1 MLALLRLAFRIAP
14 RDVIGT
20 CVLSLVAGGAFA
32 SFIPLLNAALRNPS
46 TNLAILFVLACAVA
60 VVTRTWSQLLLSR
73 IGLRATKKLRSDLVA
88 QSLRASLQDVERVS
102 AARIDAALNEDAP
115 AIAHGLNSLP
125 IALVGVVTVMGLLVY
140 VAALDWRIFA
150 LALAVMAVGVPTFK
164 LQIDK
169 SEKWHG
175 RARSKLGEIYA
186 AMRQLTLGFKELKLS
201 APVREEFT
209 NVRLEPAARDHYN
222 HMVRA
227 NLYFHSADSWGYV
240 LAFLVI
246 GSIPF
251 GLARYV
257 ALPPSVLSGATL
269 AVLGLLGPLDS
280 MLTHIGPALR
290 AGVALGRID
299 ELSRELKPETML
311 DAMPPRALARGSIRS
326 MRLEDIRFQYESN
339 ESGFALGPI
348 TREFHAGTITFVVG
362 GNGSGKTTLC
372 KVLCL
377 LYPPTSGRVIV
388 DSDVIDPER
397 VGALRD
403 AFGVLFADYHL
414 PVWARAYSDER
425 GKERFETLVR
435 RFELHRVLRVQDGD
449 VSSEGLSS
457 GQRRRL
463 ALILL
468 LLRDHPIY
476 LFDEWT
482 ADQDPRYRHIFYKEL
497 LPELR
502 AAGKIVIVITHDERY
517 FDRADKVLRLDMGQ
531 VLPAAITKAASPGLD
546 VMPGLD
552 LNEVTT

>member
-1 MLALLRLAFRIAP
+1 MLTLFRLAFRIAP
-14 RDVIGT
+14 RDVVGT

-32 SFIPLLNAALRNPS
+32 SFIPLLNAALQSPDGR
-46 TNLAILFVLACAVA
+46 LAALFVAACAVA
-60 VVTRTWSQLLLSR
+60 VVTRTASQLLLSR
-73 IGLRATKKLRSDLVA
+73 LGLRAMNKLRADVVERA
-88 QSLRASLQDVERVS
+88 LRASLNDVERVS
-102 AARIDAALNEDAP
+102 ASRLDAALNEDGP

-125 IALVGVVTVMGLLVY
+125 IALVGVVTVVGLLVY
-140 VAALDWRIFA
+140 VAVLDWRIFA
-150 LALAVMAVGVPTFK
+150 LAVAVMLIGIPTFK
-164 LQIDK
+164 LQIRK

-175 RARSKLGEIYA
+175 LARTKLGDVYA

-201 APVREEFT
+201 SAVREEFSK
-209 NVRLEPAARDHYN
+209 VRLEPAARDHYRY
-222 HMVRA
+222 MVRA

-280 MLTHIGPALR
+280 MLTHIGPSLR
-290 AGVALGRID
+290 AAVALGRIN
-299 ELSRELKPETML
+299 ELSHELRPEATNRSDARVASRREP
-311 DAMPPRALARGSIRS
+311 IRS
-326 MRLEDIRFQYESN
+326 MRLEEVRFRYESGDG
-339 ESGFALGPI
+339 GFALGPI
-348 TREFHAGTITFVVG
+348 TREFKAGTITFVVG

-377 LYPPTSGRVIV
+377 LYPPTAGTILV
-388 DSDVIDPER
+388 DAEAIGPAR
-397 VGALRD
+397 AAAMRD
-403 AFGVLFADYHL
+403 SFGVLFADYHL
-414 PVWARAYSDER
+414 PAWARAYTDEGGR
-425 GKERFETLVR
+425 ERFDALVR
-435 RFELHRVLRVQDGD
+435 RFELDRVLRVRDGD

-517 FDRADKVLRLDMGQ
+517 FDLADRVLRLDMGQ
-531 VLPAAITKAASPGLD
+531 VLPAVAARPEPTGVEPASAG
-546 VMPGLD
+546 
-552 LNEVTT
+552 T